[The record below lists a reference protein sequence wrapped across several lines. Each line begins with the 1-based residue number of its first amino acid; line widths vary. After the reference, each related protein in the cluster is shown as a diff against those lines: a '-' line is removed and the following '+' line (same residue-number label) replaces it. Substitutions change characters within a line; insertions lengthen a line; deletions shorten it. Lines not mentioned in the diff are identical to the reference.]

1 MTVAVT
7 GASGF
12 VGKALVRQLV
22 RREIPV
28 RGLVRACDATQVAGD
43 WFAVGDM
50 RQVVDWAKALRGID
64 VIIHCA
70 ARAHV
75 MRETQADARAAFRA
89 VNVEATRRL
98 AEQGVACGIR
108 RLVYVSSIKV
118 NGEQTTSDRPFRHAD
133 KAAPEDAYGI
143 SKWEA
148 EQVLWEIAAR
158 TGLEV
163 VVVRPPLVYGPH
175 VKGNFVRL
183 LRWVA
188 LGLPLPLGSVTNQR
202 SLVGLDNL
210 TDLLVRCVD
219 HPAASGGTFL
229 VSDGRDL
236 STPELLRLLAQA
248 MGRQGRLL
256 PLPPRWLK
264 AAGKVVRQHGAV
276 SRLLGSLRVD
286 ISHTRETLNWNP
298 PVSVEEELQRTAEW
312 FLQQR

>member
-12 VGKALVRQLV
+12 LGRALTQQLAKKS
-22 RREIPV
+22 IPF
-28 RGLVRACDATQVAGD
+28 RGLVRTCDGAQCSDD
-43 WFAVGDM
+43 WIAVGDM
-50 RQVVDWAKALRGID
+50 RESLDWARALRRID

-75 MRETQADARAAFRA
+75 MQETQADALAAFRA
-89 VNVEATRRL
+89 VNVEGTRRL
-98 AEQGVACGIR
+98 AEQGVASGIR

-118 NGEQTTSDRPFRHAD
+118 NGEQTASDRPFRHAD

-175 VKGNFVRL
+175 VRGNFLRL
-183 LRWVA
+183 LTWVA
-188 LGLPLPLGSVTNQR
+188 LGLPLPLGQVTNQR

-210 TDLLVRCVD
+210 TDLLVRCID

-236 STPELLRLLAQA
+236 STPELLRLVARA
-248 MGRQGRLL
+248 MARRARLI
-256 PLPPRWLK
+256 PVPPRWLE
-264 AAGKVVRQHGAV
+264 AAGKVVRQQGAV

-286 ISHTRETLNWNP
+286 ISHTRETLTWNP